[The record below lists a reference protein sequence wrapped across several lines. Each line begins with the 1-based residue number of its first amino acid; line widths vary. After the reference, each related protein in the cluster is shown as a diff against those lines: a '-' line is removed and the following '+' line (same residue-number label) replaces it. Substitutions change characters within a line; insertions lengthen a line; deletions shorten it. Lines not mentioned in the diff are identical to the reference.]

1 MIPNKEITIHS
12 TLGDQKFARFSHIG
26 DLFMPLNQ
34 SLWRLTDSAER
45 LPIGRLASEKQLE
58 DFIVEKPEMLDPDW
72 MLIGRQVQTDFK
84 GIIDLLA
91 LQPDGTPVVIELK
104 RDRTPRDVLG
114 QTLDYASWL
123 EQLEPSRLQSIYEA
137 FSGGGNLA
145 TDFQQRFGSSLDEDA
160 ILNDHLMVI
169 VASELDSSTERIVR
183 FLSKRAININVLFF
197 QVFQGNDE
205 LLLSRTWFVDTSA
218 TQLAASPSDKPGQW
232 NGEFYASLSQDAG
245 QSWAD
250 AKRFGF
256 LTASGGVWYTRT
268 LKMLDTGD
276 RVWVSIPG
284 TGYVGVGVAQGVAR
298 PVEEFSVEID
308 GVETHIE
315 EAPTT
320 ANYSLASDNPDTRAW
335 FVPIKWTH
343 AVDESAAVKELGF
356 FGNQNTVAKP
366 RSEKWEHTVAVL
378 KQRFNV

>member
-1 MIPNKEITIHS
+1 
-12 TLGDQKFARFSHIG
+12 
-26 DLFMPLNQ
+26 MPINQ
-34 SLWRLTDSAER
+34 SLWRLTHTAER
-45 LPIGRLASEKQLE
+45 LPHGRLASEKQLE
-58 DFIVEKPEMLDPDW
+58 DFTVEKPEMLDPDW
-72 MLIGRQVQTDFK
+72 MLIGRQVHTDFN

-104 RDRTPRDVLG
+104 RDKTPRDVLG

-123 EQLEPSRLQSIYEA
+123 EQLEPSRLQAIYEA

-145 TDFQQRFGSSLDEDA
+145 TDFQRRFGSSLEEDA

-183 FLSKRAININVLFF
+183 YLSKRDININVLFF

-205 LLLSRTWFVDTSA
+205 LLLSRSWFVDPSE
-218 TQLAASPSDKPGQW
+218 TQVAVNTSDKPGQW
-232 NGEFYASLSQDAG
+232 NGEFYASFSQDEG

-298 PVEEFSVEID
+298 PVEEFTVEID

-315 EAPTT
+315 QAPTI
-320 ANYSLASDNPDTRAW
+320 ANYTLDGDNPDTRAW
-335 FVPIKWTH
+335 FVPITWTH
-343 AVDESAAVKELGF
+343 AVDENAAVKELGF

-366 RSEKWEHTVAVL
+366 RSEKWDHTVETL
-378 KQRFNV
+378 KKKFGL